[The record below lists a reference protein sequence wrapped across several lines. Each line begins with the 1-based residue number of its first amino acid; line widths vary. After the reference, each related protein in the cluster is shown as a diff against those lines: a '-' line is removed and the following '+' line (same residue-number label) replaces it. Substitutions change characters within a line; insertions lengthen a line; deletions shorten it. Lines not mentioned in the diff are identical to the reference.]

1 MAAVPVRVEPPG
13 LNPVVEVGYDG
24 QELTQPALTM
34 SENLAKLARKVD
46 FAQTGDD
53 QSPTEV
59 KSETEEDK
67 DKDSEVKSFQQ
78 PAWPWES
85 VRNALRSALT
95 ELCVA
100 SDVLSIA
107 TKECGKDKRYM
118 VLDGPVQADPPDQKH
133 FVQLLAKKKALE
145 VPSKILLAGAEHLR
159 ELQAEGRVQT
169 GGQKQED
176 FHIEL
181 LKLRQNWR
189 LKKVGNSILGDLSYR
204 TAGSQ
209 YKHSGVF
216 EVSKADEEAANAG
229 LKLEK
234 NASALKVVVPSELEG
249 IAYIQVTIQRDNE
262 QLVSASLG
270 NLTSPTTK
278 PVELDWQQQLEA
290 AQNVLFCK
298 ELFSQLAREAVTLQ
312 APIPHMV
319 VGSQI
324 TASLFPDIQLMISL
338 CHSTPHS
345 SSNKSGNNA
354 AANKSAYDHSHVL
367 EHSLHQLLRKV
378 HRGNINPDGPGLS
391 SGPVGIPRKRRL
403 AGPEGADRHSLLEM
417 SKSETLLEQIVRQ
430 AQHVVLRLRT
440 IFVLDTL
447 AREFKDPLLTSH
459 WSTLSSPTCSS
470 VKVSVVSAG
479 YDTIIR
485 TQLVI
490 HVGEKM
496 LRVIC
501 KDGRVLL
508 FSYEPQ
514 ELRDFILCQISQH
527 QVTGVQA
534 LARVMGWQV
543 LASSCFL
550 GSGAIEPFGSAAGC
564 LLANAKGDKF
574 VAVRHSPHAN
584 ATVFV
589 SQAPSSDFF
598 ATPIIQSNKWENLPE
613 GFKQLK
619 LDKMDGKNLMNKI
632 ELLMSALS

>member
-1 MAAVPVRVEPPG
+1 M
-13 LNPVVEVGYDG
+13 
-24 QELTQPALTM
+24 
-34 SENLAKLARKVD
+34 
-46 FAQTGDD
+46 
-53 QSPTEV
+53 
-59 KSETEEDK
+59 
-67 DKDSEVKSFQQ
+67 
-78 PAWPWES
+78 
-85 VRNALRSALT
+85 
-95 ELCVA
+95 
-100 SDVLSIA
+100 
-107 TKECGKDKRYM
+107 
-118 VLDGPVQADPPDQKH
+118 
-133 FVQLLAKKKALE
+133 
-145 VPSKILLAGAEHLR
+145 
-159 ELQAEGRVQT
+159 
-169 GGQKQED
+169 
-176 FHIEL
+176 
-181 LKLRQNWR
+181 
-189 LKKVGNSILGDLSYR
+189 
-204 TAGSQ
+204 
-209 YKHSGVF
+209 
-216 EVSKADEEAANAG
+216 
-229 LKLEK
+229 
-234 NASALKVVVPSELEG
+234 
-249 IAYIQVTIQRDNE
+249 TIQRDNE
-262 QLVSASLG
+262 QLVTSA

-278 PVELDWQQQLEA
+278 PVELHWQQQLEA

-298 ELFSQLAREAVTLQ
+298 ELFSQLAREAVSLQ

-324 TASLFPDIQLMISL
+324 TASLFPDIQLIISL

-345 SSNKSGNNA
+345 STKSGSSA
-354 AANKSAYDHSHVL
+354 SANKSANDHSHVL

-417 SKSETLLEQIVRQ
+417 SRSETLLEQIVRQ

-479 YDTIIR
+479 YDTIIK

-534 LARVMGWQV
+534 LARVCGWQV

-564 LLANAKGDKF
+564 LLANAKGNKF

-584 ATVFV
+584 ATVFI

-598 ATPIIQSNKWENLPE
+598 ATPIIQSSKWENLPE

-619 LDKMDGKNLMNKI
+619 LDKMDGKNLLNKI
-632 ELLMSALS
+632 ELLMAALS